1 MRNVRGVA
9 DVFRLIDA
17 DGDGVITLTDFRD
30 IASWTSDD
38 GGMEFVNRLV
48 TELQP
53 SAQDSEVISAL
64 SLLVQ
69 KYKD

>member
-1 MRNVRGVA
+1 M
-9 DVFRLIDA
+9 FRLIDA

-64 SLLVQ
+64 ALLVQ
-69 KYKD
+69 KYKY